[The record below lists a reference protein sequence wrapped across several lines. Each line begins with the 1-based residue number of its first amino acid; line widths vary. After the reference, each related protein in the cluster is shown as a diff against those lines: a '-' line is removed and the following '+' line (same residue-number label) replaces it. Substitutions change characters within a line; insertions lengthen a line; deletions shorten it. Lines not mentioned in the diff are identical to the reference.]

1 MRVCYQYLSAL
12 MGNGFITKATKEVE
26 RLLELCKSD
35 NLGVRYDL
43 MRLFALAEDKEKAE
57 ELLKSYDEEQTS
69 QMMLPLCFLYYKIGE
84 TETAENLLLKIK
96 EINKVLPLFLP

>member
-1 MRVCYQYLSAL
+1 M
-12 MGNGFITKATKEVE
+12 
-26 RLLELCKSD
+26 ELCKSD

-96 EINKVLPLFLP
+96 EINKVLLKFIKKVLPLFLP